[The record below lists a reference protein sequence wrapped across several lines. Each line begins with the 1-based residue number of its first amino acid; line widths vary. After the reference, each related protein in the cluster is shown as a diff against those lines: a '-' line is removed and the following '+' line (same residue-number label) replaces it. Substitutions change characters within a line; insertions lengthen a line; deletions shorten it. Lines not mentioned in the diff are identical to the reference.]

1 MFEYI
6 TNNHIRIIK
15 KDDIIIMKIDPEIGQ

>member
-15 KDDIIIMKIDPEIGQ
+15 KDDIIMMKIDPEIGQ